1 VHGGEILKL
10 LFREREHEMFNM
22 SFTQVFKKCFDSQNI
37 QSFSL
42 SFTKTFNQIYQYE
55 GFDIDLIQTS

>member
-1 VHGGEILKL
+1 MEEKYLNYCLEKQNMK
-10 LFREREHEMFNM
+10 MFNM

-55 GFDIDLIQTS
+55 GFDIHLIQTS